1 MWSSLS
7 LPWRTSFEQCWIAY
21 YSGSI
26 PIGAVVVHEDGGIL
40 STGRSFQHETGEA
53 TLRQISLHPLSHAE
67 VNALLGLDYELIN
80 PYECELFTI
89 VEPCP
94 LCIGA
99 IAMSRIKKLQFA
111 ARDPYAGSA
120 DLLSSSDYLKS
131 KQIMVRG
138 PQFEDFEDV
147 IIAIQTEFFLR
158 TQRPSSERVLA
169 AWEKVLPR
177 GVSLGMKLF
186 DNGELSS
193 MAARKTRA
201 EDVLTYLESVLAT
214 V

>member
-53 TLRQISLHPLSHAE
+53 ALRQISLHPLSHAE

-80 PYECELFTI
+80 PYECELYTI

-120 DLLSSSDYLKS
+120 ALISSFDLLFQKKIKLE
-131 KQIMVRG
+131 G
-138 PQFEDFEDV
+138 PQDTDFED
-147 IIAIQTEFFLR
+147 AIT
-158 TQRPSSERVLA
+158 A
-169 AWEKVLPR
+169 
-177 GVSLGMKLF
+177 M
-186 DNGELSS
+186 
-193 MAARKTRA
+193 
-201 EDVLTYLESVLAT
+201 
-214 V
+214 